1 LEVTV
6 DIHIHAQDLAEF
18 IRQLVSAINRGTS
31 AITRMEAKLAEID
44 DKLAAMTAAVTDLST
59 AVDSIVSDLTAEHQQ
74 LVDALA
80 ALAAGSAV
88 TPEQLAAMQASTD
101 AIGAM
106 AGRLRQAVI
115 DTPDPTVPP
124 PAA

>member
-1 LEVTV
+1 
-6 DIHIHAQDLAEF
+6 
-18 IRQLVSAINRGTS
+18 
-31 AITRMEAKLAEID
+31 MAEID
-44 DKLAAMTAAVTDLST
+44 DKLAAMTAAITDLTTAVDGIVTDLT
-59 AVDSIVSDLTAEHQQ
+59 TEHQQ

-88 TPEQLAAMQASTD
+88 TPEQLASMQASTD
-101 AIGAM
+101 AIGTM
-106 AGRLRQAVI
+106 AGRLRQAVL